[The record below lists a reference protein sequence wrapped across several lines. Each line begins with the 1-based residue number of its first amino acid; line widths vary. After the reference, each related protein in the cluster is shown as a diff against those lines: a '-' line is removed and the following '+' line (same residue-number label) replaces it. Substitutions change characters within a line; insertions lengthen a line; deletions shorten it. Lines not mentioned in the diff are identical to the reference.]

1 MCGGRNYG
9 HIALVKPGVYND
21 EEKKEQVRQYKHVH
35 EVLNRLVCEYSDN
48 YSQTDN
54 WLPTDIVIIAG
65 GAKGADSAAADFA
78 VVSFCQLQEFKADWN
93 KHGKAAGAIR
103 NQQMLDEGKPDLV
116 VAFPGGRGTAD
127 MVRRAKKAGIEV
139 REIGCESK
147 KFLGA

>member
-1 MCGGRNYG
+1 MRILVCGGRNYG
-9 HIALVKPGVYND
+9 RVERTKPNPAD
-21 EEKKEQVRQYKHVH
+21 EPDDTQERLKEYKHVH
-35 EVLNRLVCEYSDN
+35 EVLSRLVCDYSEHHSDN
-48 YSQTDN
+48 DN

-78 VVSFCQLQEFKADWN
+78 AVAFCQLQEFKADWN

-127 MVRRAKKAGIEV
+127 MVSRAKKAGIEV
-139 REIGCESK
+139 REIG
-147 KFLGA
+147 